1 MESAIRRRESSVVGR
16 GVGTVGAAFV
26 GIVVL
31 LAGVVFGASA
41 SAEGVSTGSVTGFGS
56 ATPVGAPPGNQ
67 LAAPLVGLAS
77 TSSGHGYWLL
87 GADGGVFAYGDAHFY
102 GSVPATSGPDGPFTG
117 IAATPDGG
125 GYWLTNYFG
134 LVESYGDAANVE
146 ELGDMG
152 VFLAAPVVGI
162 VATHTTSGVWLAGA
176 DGGVFTLGDAH
187 FYGSMGNAR
196 LNSPVVGMA
205 STPDG
210 KGYWL
215 AAADGGVFSF
225 GDAQF
230 HGSMGNARLNSPVV
244 GMASTPDGKGYW
256 LAAADGGVFSFG
268 DADFYGSM
276 GGTPPPSDTPG
287 VAVASAPTGS
297 GYWLTTTAKT
307 LPPSSPVPS
316 VLAECNLPTAGPVVQ
331 PSAIVLACGD
341 GNASLTYLTWSSWT
355 PTTAAAT
362 GYYRQ
367 NTCTPDCADGTFVSV
382 PATVHLAY
390 PIQTLAGKEFAS
402 VSYTYANPS
411 APGGSSTSTLVIATN
426 AG

>member
-1 MESAIRRRESSVVGR
+1 MESGIRRGESSAAGR
-16 GVGTVGAAFV
+16 GVWVVGAAVV
-26 GIVVL
+26 GIIVL
-31 LAGVVFGASA
+31 LAGVVLGVSA
-41 SAEGVSTGSVTGFGS
+41 SAQGVSIGSVTGFGG

-102 GSVPATSGPDGPFTG
+102 GSAPTNGEGGLFVG

-125 GYWLTNYFG
+125 GYWLVDYG
-134 LVESYGDAANVE
+134 GYVESFGDAANVE

-152 VFLAAPVVGI
+152 VFPDAPVVGI
-162 VATHTTSGVWLAGA
+162 AATHTTSGVWLAGA
-176 DGGVFTLGDAH
+176 DGGVFTLGGAH
-187 FYGSMGNAR
+187 FYGSMGNTR

-225 GDAQF
+225 GDAHF
-230 HGSMGNARLNSPVV
+230 HGSMGSTRLNSPVT

-256 LAAADGGVFSFG
+256 LVAADGGEFSFG
-268 DADFYGSM
+268 DAHFYGSM
-276 GGTPPPSDTPG
+276 GNSPPPSNTPV
-287 VAVASAPTGS
+287 VAMASTPTGS
-297 GYWLTTTAKT
+297 GYWMTTTAKT

-355 PTTAAAT
+355 PTAAAAT
-362 GYYRQ
+362 GYYRH

-382 PATVHLAY
+382 PASVHLAY
-390 PIQTLAGKEFAS
+390 PIQTPAGKEFAS
-402 VSYTYANPS
+402 ISYTYADPS
-411 APGGSSTSTLVIATN
+411 APGGSSTRTAVIATV